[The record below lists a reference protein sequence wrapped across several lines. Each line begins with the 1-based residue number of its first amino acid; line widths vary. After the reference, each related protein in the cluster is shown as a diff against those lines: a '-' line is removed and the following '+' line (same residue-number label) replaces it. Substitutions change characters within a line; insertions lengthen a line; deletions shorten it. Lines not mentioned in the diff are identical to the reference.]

1 MTSVIRCTFLL
12 FTTLALVCECTR
24 ICLSCT
30 DLKEGEQCQHIVTCP
45 DNEVC
50 FLEKYTTSNGET
62 RYDVGCADHKMC
74 PAQDLQNTFGKRTSD
89 HSHILCHRCC
99 NNTHI
104 CNTDLTCDNLNN
116 SSRQNCY
123 SCSDVDDPSACQ
135 TKVTCGINDVCYVH
149 YFRTESTRLLYDLGC
164 KPATMCMKNYKH
176 LFGRRS
182 SEGRHL
188 LCGACCADSN
198 YCNGNMICG
207 NQQKFPRECEDI
219 QSNSCG
225 VYRIY
230 PSSQNHPVYV
240 YCIME
245 KGKKWTVI
253 QRRINGSV
261 DFFRTWNEYKEGF
274 GSAYGEYW
282 LGNGHIHD
290 MSTYGSHEL
299 SIVLVNST
307 GEKGYANYSK
317 FSVEDEQS
325 NYLLYVTGYS
335 GTISND
341 AMNSD
346 GNSSPSG
353 GGDKHMFTTKDR
365 DNDQYNGT
373 NCAVSN
379 HGGWW
384 YGMCRYLGI
393 NEVYRKGNLYSQF
406 FPSTVSSI
414 MMIRRT

>member
-1 MTSVIRCTFLL
+1 MICFQNVETVIRCTILL

-24 ICLSCT
+24 KCLSCT

-62 RYDVGCADHKMC
+62 RYDGGCADHKMC

-116 SSRQNCY
+116 
-123 SCSDVDDPSACQ
+123 
-135 TKVTCGINDVCYVH
+135 I
-149 YFRTESTRLLYDLGC
+149 
-164 KPATMCMKNYKH
+164 
-176 LFGRRS
+176 
-182 SEGRHL
+182 
-188 LCGACCADSN
+188 
-198 YCNGNMICG
+198 
-207 NQQKFPRECEDI
+207 PRECEDI
-219 QSNSCG
+219 QSNSSG
-225 VYRIY
+225 DYTIY
-230 PSSQNHPVYV
+230 PSSQNHPVHV

-261 DFFRTWNEYKEGF
+261 DFFRTWKEYKEGF

-282 LGNGHIHD
+282 LGNSQIHD

-307 GEKGYANYSK
+307 GEKAYANYSK
-317 FSVEDEQS
+317 FSVEDEES
-325 NYLLYVTGYS
+325 NYLLHVTGYS
-335 GTISND
+335 GTSRYD
-341 AMNSD
+341 AMNS
-346 GNSSPSG
+346 GGKPNPAG
-353 GGDKHMFTTKDR
+353 GGDMQMFTTKDR
-365 DNDQYNGT
+365 DNDKYNGT
-373 NCAVSN
+373 NCAVRN

-384 YGMCRYLGI
+384 YGMCRHLGI
-393 NEVYRKGNLYSQF
+393 NEVYRQGNLFSQF